1 MQAMAFAGAV
11 LCSCCGVIIIG
22 FLFIIREA
30 LKDDGMTM
38 NLRTGMREKSD
49 RYTASNNK

>member
-1 MQAMAFAGAV
+1 VQAMAFAGAV
-11 LCSCCGVIIIG
+11 LCSCCGMILLAFVWLIH
-22 FLFIIREA
+22 EA
-30 LKDDGMTM
+30 NKDRGMTM